1 MNQLPILSIVVP
13 THNRSTLL
21 LKNLKALSQQSWP
34 VNKFEVVVVADTC
47 HDDTAEKVV
56 AYSKQAPYQ
65 LRLLSHNLRS
75 AAATRNLG
83 AANAHGNVLLFLD
96 DDVIAQPE
104 LVRAHMDAQHQD
116 WIVLGY
122 CKPILPEKPSWW
134 QYDARRWWEDTFR
147 EIGRPGHRFYYRD
160 FFSGNVSMSAELF
173 NKVGG
178 FDTRITGRLED
189 YELGLRLIK
198 LGKSFH
204 FEKNAIGFHYDG
216 TDLQHWLRR
225 IKEEGA
231 ADVLMGQRH
240 PEIRNVLF
248 GNYDNPS
255 DRRLRFI
262 RGFVFLSILREDWF
276 VGLLLSLASIS
287 ERLRLRGLWRNIVG
301 TLREYNYWSGV
312 TSAIGGKHSL
322 AAWLQEAPI
331 PSAVESNAPIIDV
344 ANPYGKDVL
353 QGLLNRATSLGLRLY
368 FEGTEVLTIP
378 PQPGMEPLKKEHIDS
393 ALQEL
398 AKQQFIPALALHMI
412 RSAGGG
418 VLL

>member
-1 MNQLPILSIVVP
+1 MNQLPIISIVVP
-13 THNRSTLL
+13 THNRSALL
-21 LKNLKALSQQSWP
+21 SKNLKALSQQSWP
-34 VNKFEVVVVADTC
+34 ASKFEVVVVADTC

-104 LVRAHMDAQHQD
+104 LVRAHMNAQHQD
-116 WIVLGY
+116 GIVLGY
-122 CKPILPEKPSWW
+122 SKPILPEEPSWW

-147 EIGRPGHRFYYRD
+147 EIGRPSHRFYYRD

-178 FDTRITGRLED
+178 FDARITGRLED
-189 YELGLRLIK
+189 YELGFRLIK
-198 LGKSFH
+198 SGATFH
-204 FEKNAIGFHYDG
+204 FEKNAIGFHYDN

-225 IKEEGA
+225 IKEEGT
-231 ADVLMGQRH
+231 ADVLMGQHH
-240 PEIRNVLF
+240 PEIRNFLF
-248 GNYDNPS
+248 GNFDNPS

-262 RGFVFLSILREDWF
+262 RKLVFLFILREWF
-276 VGLLLSLASIS
+276 VRPLLSLASIS

-312 TSAIGGKHSL
+312 AAAIGGKHSL
-322 AAWLQEAPI
+322 AAWLQEAPM
-331 PSAVESNAPIIDV
+331 PPAVESNAPIIDV
-344 ANPYGKDVL
+344 AKPYRKDVL
-353 QGLLNRATSLGLRLY
+353 QGLLKRATSLGLRIGL
-368 FEGTEVLTIP
+368 EGIEVLTIP
-378 PQPGMEPLKKEHIDS
+378 PQPGKEPLKKEHIDS

-398 AKQQFIPALALHMI
+398 SKQQFVPALALHMI
-412 RSAGGG
+412 RSTSGG